1 MVTKLVTALKVSPS
15 DWLTN
20 PSSVN
25 RPWQIWY
32 RYQGTLVKIQGMNRE
47 KKYSERVKCTIELIK
62 AEETRLFHHGY
73 NPITK
78 TYLRPPEAAIS
89 EVKTFL
95 SDRGFIDALRLAAD
109 HLNVERSTQIC
120 VKSCLKYIAQ
130 SAKAMGIDSLAIG
143 QIRRSHIK
151 LLMNH
156 CAEQRKLSPRN
167 WNAYR
172 AYLMMLF
179 EQLDE
184 LELVDHNPVSQLK
197 KKRETIQVRQ
207 TLTNEERERVKH
219 HLKQNYSDFYRFVQI
234 FFHSGS
240 RRTELL
246 SLKVKDVD
254 LAKGEYITLVKKG
267 QRKRQVIRVIKN
279 IARCFWEELLQGARS
294 EYFLFSEGLVPGPRR
309 IRVEQVSRR
318 WKRLV
323 KDKLGITVDL
333 YSLKHLNTDETAS
346 LLDIEAA
353 AAHNSHTT
361 SQITKKHYAFGE
373 DARLRDRL
381 KKVHNEF

>member
-1 MVTKLVTALKVSPS
+1 
-15 DWLTN
+15 
-20 PSSVN
+20 
-25 RPWQIWY
+25 
-32 RYQGTLVKIQGMNRE
+32 MNRE

>member
-1 MVTKLVTALKVSPS
+1 MVTKPVTALKVTPS

-25 RPWQIWY
+25 KPWQIWY
-32 RYQGTLVKIQGMNRE
+32 RYNGTLVKVQGMNRE
-47 KKYSERVKCTIELIK
+47 KKYSERVKCTIELLK
-62 AEETRLFHHGY
+62 EEETKLFQYGY

-78 TYLRPPEAAIS
+78 TYLRLPERATDQSEIPQAGKGLMDSLSLAI
-89 EVKTFL
+89 E
-95 SDRGFIDALRLAAD
+95 
-109 HLNVERSTQIC
+109 HLDVERPTQIC
-120 VKSCLKYIAQ
+120 VKSCLKYIAD
-130 SAKAMGIDSLAIG
+130 SSVKIGIDRLPVD
-143 QIRRSHIK
+143 QIRKRHIK

-156 CAEQRKLSPRN
+156 CSEERKLSPRS
-167 WNAYR
+167 WNSYR

-179 EQLDE
+179 EQLVE
-184 LELVDHNPVSQLK
+184 LELVDHNPVRELK
-197 KKRETIQVRQ
+197 KKRETIQLRQ
-207 TLTNEERERVKH
+207 TLTNEERERVKS
-219 HLKQNYSDFYRFVQI
+219 HLKQNHPDFYRFVQI

-246 SLKVKDVD
+246 SLKVNDVD
-254 LAKGEYITLVKKG
+254 LVKGEYITLVKKG
-267 QRKRQVIRVIKN
+267 QRKRHVIRVIKN
-279 IARCFWEELLQGARS
+279 IARSFWEQLLQGAKADH
-294 EYFLFSEGLVPGPRR
+294 YVFSEGLVPGPRR

-323 KDKLGITVDL
+323 KDKLGITADL

-353 AAHNSHTT
+353 AKHNSHTT

-373 DARLRDRL
+373 DARLREKL
-381 KKVHNEF
+381 KNVSNEF

>member
-1 MVTKLVTALKVSPS
+1 MVTRLVTALKVSPA

-32 RYQGTLVKIQGMNRE
+32 RYRGTLVKIQGMNRE

-62 AEETRLFHHGY
+62 AEENRLHHHGY

-78 TYLRPPEAAIS
+78 TYLRQPKAAT
-89 EVKTFL
+89 EVNPFL
-95 SDRGFIDALRLAAD
+95 SESRFTDALWLAAD
-109 HLNVERSTQIC
+109 HLDVERSTKIC

-130 SAKAMGIDSLAIG
+130 SAKTIGIESFPIG

-151 LLMNH
+151 VLMNH
-156 CAEQRKLSPRN
+156 CAEQRKLSPRS

-207 TLTNEERERVKH
+207 TLTNEERERVKS
-219 HLKQNYSDFYRFVQI
+219 HLKQTYPDFYRFVQI

-254 LAKGEYITLVKKG
+254 LLKGQYTTLVKKG
-267 QRKRQVIRVIKN
+267 PNKRHVIRVIKN
-279 IARCFWEELLQGARS
+279 IARAFWEELLQGANS
-294 EYFLFSEGLVPGPRR
+294 DQYVFSEGLIPGPNK
-309 IRVEQVSRR
+309 IREEQVTRR

-323 KDKLGITVDL
+323 KDKLGITADL

-346 LLDIEAA
+346 ILDINAA

-361 SQITKKHYAFGE
+361 PQITAKHYAFGE
-373 DARLRDRL
+373 EARVRTKL
-381 KKVHNEF
+381 KNVNNPF